1 MANKEKDQST
11 DQDLSLDQDELDTDR
26 GREKVELDLDDAPFL
41 EEEEEELEAGEDHQG
56 SRDQGDDTHDE
67 DQKAPVPWWKQKK
80 TFAAGAA
87 ALLILLLVTG
97 YFLVS
102 PEDEPPPPDPAPR
115 EVVDDPIEEP
125 EKDLSEIIVDME
137 PFMVEFEADNNIR
150 FLKARFSLSV
160 LGDDMAREVQ
170 DKKLV
175 LRDSIYYFLRNK
187 DGSFLQNSANTDE
200 ITRDLMSVLEQYL
213 GRDQLN
219 NIVIED
225 YSVM

>member
-1 MANKEKDQST
+1 MADQDRDQSP
-11 DQDLSLDQDELDTDR
+11 DQELSLDQDELDTDR

-41 EEEEEELEAGEDHQG
+41 EEEEEELEPGEDKADDQEKG
-56 SRDQGDDTHDE
+56 DEKRDDE
-67 DQKAPVPWWKQKK
+67 RKAPVPWWKQQKIM
-80 TFAAGAA
+80 AAGAA
-87 ALLILLLVTG
+87 TFLILLLAAG
-97 YFLVS
+97 YFLIS
-102 PEDEPPPPDPAPR
+102 SKDEPPPPDPTAR
-115 EVVDDPIEEP
+115 EVVDDPIEKPDKE
-125 EKDLSEIIVDME
+125 LSEMIVEME
-137 PFMVEFEADNNIR
+137 PFMVEFEADNRIR
-150 FLKARFSLSV
+150 FLKTRLSLSV
-160 LGDDMAREVQ
+160 LGEDMAREVE

-187 DGSFLQNSANTDE
+187 DGSFLQDRANTDE